1 MIEKLKKTIRYVTPM
16 LLLASF
22 CGLMLSIWSP
32 FQTHYLTYSSR
43 LLLWL
48 SLCLSGAI
56 GTACVDGLLAI
67 WKQTPS
73 MFQRILLQSVGA
85 TIPVSAILVYALPHS
100 GAPFIIT
107 TIVLAWTISLS
118 ITGVGELLRA
128 QRRPNERQIGSQPER
143 MAPVLTKRLPVQ
155 LKEGQIMALKSED
168 HYVRVYTDI
177 GSALLLMRLSDAI
190 AETEPL
196 DGLQTHRSWWV
207 ARSAVK
213 SVIRKTRSAELV
225 LDGAEL
231 TVPVSRTGLQKL
243 KVETWV

>member
-1 MIEKLKKTIRYVTPM
+1 
-16 LLLASF
+16 
-22 CGLMLSIWSP
+22 
-32 FQTHYLTYSSR
+32 
-43 LLLWL
+43 
-48 SLCLSGAI
+48 
-56 GTACVDGLLAI
+56 
-67 WKQTPS
+67 